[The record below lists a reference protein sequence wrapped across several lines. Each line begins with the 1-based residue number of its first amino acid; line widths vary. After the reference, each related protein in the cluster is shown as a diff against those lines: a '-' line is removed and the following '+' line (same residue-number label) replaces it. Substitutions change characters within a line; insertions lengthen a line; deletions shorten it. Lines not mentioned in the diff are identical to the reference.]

1 MTTYSLTILT
11 GVELTVLLVALAVA
25 LVLIR
30 HALESIARTLEKIA
44 WGVRAIETETAPL
57 PPQIGRLNTGLSA
70 LSGGL
75 KQAAVHFIGADRSLK
90 SVVAALGKNN
100 A

>member
-1 MTTYSLTILT
+1 MSALTLTILT
-11 GVELTVLLVALAVA
+11 GLELTVLLVALAIA

-30 HALESIARTLEKIA
+30 HALESIAGTLDKIA

-57 PPQIGRLNTGLSA
+57 PGQVGQLNSGLTA

-75 KQAAVHFIGADRSLK
+75 KQAAVHFTSADGNLK
-90 SVVAALGKNN
+90 RVAGALGASN

>member
-1 MTTYSLTILT
+1 MTTLTLTILS
-11 GVELTVLLVALAVA
+11 GLELTVLLLALAVA
-25 LVLIR
+25 LMQIR
-30 HALESIARTLEKIA
+30 LALESVAKTVDKIA

-57 PPQIGRLNTGLSA
+57 AGQIGQLNAGLSL

-75 KQAAVHFIGADRSLK
+75 QQAAIHFTNADRN
-90 SVVAALGKNN
+90 VTRVAGALGANN

>member
-1 MTTYSLTILT
+1 MSTLTLTILT
-11 GVELTVLLVALAVA
+11 GAELVVLLVALAIA

-30 HALESIARTLEKIA
+30 HALESIARTLDKIA
-44 WGVRAIETETAPL
+44 WGVRAIETETGAL
-57 PPQIGRLNTGLSA
+57 PQRLTDLNFGLSA

-75 KQAAVHFIGADRSLK
+75 KQTATHFMNADGSLK
-90 SVVAALGKNN
+90 NMAEGLGRRN

>member
-1 MTTYSLTILT
+1 MSTLTLTILT
-11 GVELTVLLVALAVA
+11 GVELTVLLIALAIA

-30 HALESIARTLEKIA
+30 HALERIAATLDKIA

-57 PPQIGRLNTGLSA
+57 PGQIGLLNTGLTS

-75 KQAAVHFIGADRSLK
+75 KQAVTHFMNADGNLK
-90 SVVAALGKNN
+90 KVARALGANN